1 VCSSHVGPYAG
12 SFRQVQHSPLQEC
25 DLHKTC
31 PHPAACV
38 LYAVGSRASAS
49 RTLLNMS
56 AVNSSAFFFF
66 LTVSCL
72 VCVYLCAVQWDP
84 TSGAS
89 DNFHKPCYRRFIAAC
104 CGHKFTVVT
113 CCMLCLFPA
122 VGPYTRSF
130 RQLQR
135 APLQELHCL
144 RLWSTLQSS
153 WLSVWHQTDGFCHQ
167 NTVFCEATCTGWQQ
181 QQQQWSSA

>member
-89 DNFHKPCYRRFIAAC
+89 DNFHKPCYRNFLA
-104 CGHKFTVVT
+104 
-113 CCMLCLFPA
+113 CMLWPQVYSCNLLYAVPVGCSGTLLLALLTTSTSPA
-122 VGPYTRSF
+122 TGDSLLHAVATSS
-130 RQLQR
+130 QL
-135 APLQELHCL
+135 
-144 RLWSTLQSS
+144 
-153 WLSVWHQTDGFCHQ
+153 
-167 NTVFCEATCTGWQQ
+167 
-181 QQQQWSSA
+181 